1 MAGEERRTPLLLW
14 PFAAVWRLVTLIL
27 QMTGRL
33 VAIVLGVVLLVV
45 GVILS
50 VTVIG
55 ALVGVPLGIFG
66 ILLIVRGLF

>member
-14 PFAAVWRLVTLIL
+14 PFVAVWRLVTFIL